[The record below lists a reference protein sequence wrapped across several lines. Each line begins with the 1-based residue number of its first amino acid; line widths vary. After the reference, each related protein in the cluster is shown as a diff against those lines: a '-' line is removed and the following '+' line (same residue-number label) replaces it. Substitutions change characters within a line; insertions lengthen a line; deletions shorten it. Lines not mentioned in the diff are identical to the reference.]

1 MKKANENWSKRY
13 TVTTKDG
20 EKITASAAMLT
31 TLAINM
37 YEAAN
42 NYGKNGLHNLERHA
56 RELSREI
63 DAVLIEKGY
72 LNLDE
77 GMSFDEEEA

>member
-1 MKKANENWSKRY
+1 MKKASENWNKRY

-20 EKITASAAMLT
+20 EKITASASMLT
-31 TLAINM
+31 TLSINL
-37 YEAAN
+37 YEASN
-42 NYGKNGLHNLERHA
+42 HYRENGLHGLERHA
-56 RELSREI
+56 LELSREI

-77 GMSFDEEEA
+77 DLSFDGEEV